1 MTEKFRARVASA
13 LIVSVVG
20 VTTLS
25 ATPAQRETDFEYR
38 CVAVDTLTGAD
49 QLETLPEDVANVPVG
64 NSFYVEFWATDSG
77 GTNTGITSAYA
88 DLDYPESCVSAGT
101 IGHTDLFSLFPDGT
115 DDGSVID
122 ELGGSQLDS
131 GIGVAPE
138 WARVAYVEFTC
149 DEPCGSVDFQLT
161 AATSE
166 SSAFNRGLIPTSDIL
181 YGSCSVFCGEPP
193 PIPAVS
199 EWGLVI
205 LTLLG
210 LSAGTI
216 LFRYAPS

>member
-1 MTEKFRARVASA
+1 MTKKLRAHVGYA
-13 LIVSVVG
+13 LIILVVG
-20 VTTLS
+20 ITTVS
-25 ATPAQRETDFEYR
+25 ATPAQGETDFEYR
-38 CVAVDTLTGAD
+38 CVAVDTLTGVD

-64 NSFYVEFWATDSG
+64 NSFYVEFWATDFG

-101 IGHTDLFSLFPDGT
+101 IGHTDLFGLFPDGT

-122 ELGGSQLDS
+122 ELGGSQLEP
-131 GIGVAPE
+131 GIAVAPE

-149 DEPCGSVDFQLT
+149 NETCGAVDFQLS

-181 YGSCSVFCGEPP
+181 YGSCSVFCGDPP

-216 LFRYAPS
+216 LFKPAPS